1 MMSIASMPR
10 QLLLILLAAV
20 LLVPQ
25 VSAAN
30 SSTVHITDIAWE
42 PEGQVG
48 RVLIQLDGPVAYR
61 TEASSSSIVVDLWQ
75 ARHAQWRLPVV
86 THPYVRSVRINQ
98 LTDDLARVRIDLARP
113 ARYKTFLR
121 EDTHQLIIVVIP
133 PWMATSPLPTSV
145 AYDRQRVRTGT
156 GATTAH
162 VLLVNPADPTL
173 EIRPALAADMV
184 SGFETTS
191 VIATRYEAL
200 AGVNGGYFGTSSGMP
215 LGMVVIDGQLMT
227 TPTDRRSVFVITRD
241 GKPAIVPFEFTG
253 RVVTVDRTSLW
264 VSGVNHPPHA
274 GGLAVYT
281 RFYGPLTPPLQ
292 MAAVVRNDV
301 VEHLTTGRI
310 LIPQDGYV
318 LGVDAGDTD
327 LITKFVKVGARL
339 WLHLDLWPDLEITSA
354 VGGGP
359 RLVKDGQVFVPFA
372 WEWFS
377 LRHVQERA
385 PRTAVGITAGNKVLL
400 VTVDGRGGRLNTGMT
415 LREMAELM
423 VQLGARDA
431 MNLDGGSS
439 ATMVVGGRVVN
450 DPSDGFERPIASALL
465 VVHRADAVNLAGQ
478 MTTARTRPLNPPA
491 RNWDLDD
498 LDPDP
503 QNTPRSY
510 PSQ

>member
-1 MMSIASMPR
+1 MMSIRSVSRP
-10 QLLLILLAAV
+10 LLSCLLAAA

-25 VSAAN
+25 VSAAP
-30 SSTVHITDIAWE
+30 SSPTHITDIAWE
-42 PEGQVG
+42 TEGQIG

-75 ARHAQWRLPVV
+75 ARHAQWREQTM

-98 LTDDLARVRIDLARP
+98 LTDDLARVRIDLVRP
-113 ARYKTFLR
+113 ARYKSFLR
-121 EDTHQLIIVVIP
+121 EDSHQLIIVVIP
-133 PWMATSPLPTSV
+133 PWMATSPVPSSIG
-145 AYDRQRVRTGT
+145 YDQQRVRTST
-156 GATTAH
+156 GMTTAH
-162 VLLVNPADPTL
+162 VLLVNPEDPTL

-215 LGMVVIDGQLMT
+215 LGMVVIDRELMT
-227 TPTDRRSVFVITRD
+227 TPTDRRSVFIITRD
-241 GKPAIVPFEFTG
+241 GKPAIVPFEFNG
-253 RVVTVDRTSLW
+253 RVLTADRTSLW

-274 GGLAVYT
+274 GGLSVYT
-281 RFYGPLTPPLQ
+281 RYYGPLTPPLQ

-301 VEHLTTGRI
+301 VEHLTSGRI

-318 LGVDAGDTD
+318 LGVNGGDAE
-327 LITKFVKVGARL
+327 LITKYMKPGQRL
-339 WLHLDLWPDLEITSA
+339 WLRLELSPDLEITSA
-354 VGGGP
+354 IGGGP

-377 LRHVQERA
+377 VRHVQERA
-385 PRTAVGITAGNKVLL
+385 PRTAVGITAANKVLL
-400 VTVDGRGGRLNTGMT
+400 VTVDGRGGRQNTGMT

-423 VQLGARDA
+423 LQLGARDA

-450 DPSDGFERPIASALL
+450 DPSDGVERPIASALL
-465 VVHRADAVNLAGQ
+465 VVRKAETANLAGQ
-478 MTTARTRPLNPPA
+478 TTTTRTRPLTPPA
-491 RNWDLDD
+491 RTWDVDTLNPNP
-498 LDPDP
+498 PDP
-503 QNTPRSY
+503 TPS
-510 PSQ
+510 PPTQ

>member
-1 MMSIASMPR
+1 MDIRSASR
-10 QLLLILLAAV
+10 QLLPILLAAV

-30 SSTVHITDIAWE
+30 GTTTHITDIAWE
-42 PEGQVG
+42 TEGQVG
-48 RVLIQLDGPVAYR
+48 KVLIQLDGPVAYR

-75 ARHAQWRLPVV
+75 ARHAQWRSQTV

-98 LTDDLARVRIDLARP
+98 LTDDLARVRIDLLRP
-113 ARYKTFLR
+113 ARYKTFLK
-121 EDTHQLIIVVIP
+121 EDPHQLIIVVIP

-145 AYDRQRVRTGT
+145 AYERQSVRTRTGT
-156 GATTAH
+156 TTAH
-162 VLLVNPADPTL
+162 VLLVNPEDPTL

-241 GKPAIVPFEFTG
+241 GKPAIVPFEFAG
-253 RVVTVDRTSLW
+253 RVVTASRTSLW
-264 VSGVNHPPHA
+264 VSGLNHPPHA
-274 GGLAVYT
+274 GGLAVYN

-318 LGVDAGDTD
+318 LGVNAGDAD
-327 LITKFVKVGARL
+327 LITKFIRVGDRL
-339 WLHLDLWPDLEITSA
+339 WLRLELSPDLEIASA

-377 LRHVQERA
+377 PRHVQERA

-400 VTVDGRGGRLNTGMT
+400 VTVDGRGGRQNTGMT
-415 LREMAELM
+415 LDEMAELM

-450 DPSDGFERPIASALL
+450 DPSDGVERPIASALL
-465 VVHRADAVNLAGQ
+465 VVRRPDAANLAVQ
-478 MTTARTRPLNPPA
+478 TTPGRTRPLNPPA
-491 RNWDLDD
+491 RSRDLE
-498 LDPDP
+498 DPDP
-503 QNTPRSY
+503 DPHNSAPAY

>member
-10 QLLLILLAAV
+10 QLLLILLAAL

-191 VIATRYEAL
+191 IIATRYEAL
-200 AGVNGGYFGTSSGMP
+200 AGVNGGYFGTSGMP

-227 TPTDRRSVFVITRD
+227 TPTDRRSVFVITRE

-253 RVVTVDRTSLW
+253 RVLTAARTSLW
-264 VSGVNHPPHA
+264 ASGVNHPPHA
-274 GGLAVYT
+274 GGLAVYN

-292 MAAVVRNDV
+292 TAAVVRNDI
-301 VEHLTTGRI
+301 VEHLTTGKI

-318 LGVDAGDTD
+318 LGVTPDDAE
-327 LITKFVKVGARL
+327 LITKFIRAGDRL
-339 WLHLDLWPDLEITSA
+339 WLRLEVWPDLEIASA

-377 LRHVQERA
+377 PRHVRERA
-385 PRTAVGITAGNKVLL
+385 PRTAVGITAANKVLL
-400 VTVDGRGGRLNTGMT
+400 VTVDGRGRQNTGMT

-423 VQLGARDA
+423 VQLGAREA

-450 DPSDGFERPIASALL
+450 DPSDGMERPIASALL
-465 VVHRADAVNLAGQ
+465 VLRRPEAAPPAIR
-478 MTTARTRPLNPPA
+478 TTTSRTKPLNPPV
-491 RNWDLDD
+491 RSWDLED
-498 LDPDP
+498 LDPPDP
-503 QNTPRSY
+503 TRSY

>member
-1 MMSIASMPR
+1 MMHIIGLPR
-10 QLLLILLAAV
+10 HLILLLLAAV

-30 SSTVHITDIAWE
+30 SPIAHITDIAWE
-42 PEGQVG
+42 TEGQVG
-48 RVLIQLDGPVAYR
+48 KVIIQLDGPVAYR
-61 TEASSSSIVVDLWQ
+61 TEASAASIVVDLWQ
-75 ARHAQWRLPVV
+75 ARHAQWRVPTV

-98 LTDDLARVRIDLARP
+98 ITDDLARVRIDLLRP
-113 ARYKTFLR
+113 ARYKTFLN
-121 EDTHQLIIVVIP
+121 EESHTLIIVVIP
-133 PWMATSPLPTSV
+133 PWMATSPLPNSV
-145 AYDRQRVRTGT
+145 AYERQRVRTGA
-156 GATTAH
+156 GMTTAH
-162 VLLVNPADPTL
+162 VLLVNPEDQTL

-200 AGVNGGYFGTSSGMP
+200 AGVNGGYFGTASGMP

-227 TPTDRRSVFVITRD
+227 TPTDRRSVFVITRE

-253 RVVTVDRTSLW
+253 RVVTAGRTSLW

-274 GGLAVYT
+274 GGLAVFT

-301 VEHLTTGRI
+301 VEHLTSGKI

-318 LGVDAGDTD
+318 LGVNAGDAD
-327 LITKFVKVGARL
+327 LITKFIRVGDRL
-339 WLHLDLWPDLEITSA
+339 WLRLDLSPDIEITSA

-359 RLVKDGQVFVPFA
+359 RLVKDGQAFVPFA

-377 LRHVQERA
+377 QRHAQERA
-385 PRTAVGITAGNKVLL
+385 PRTAVGITATNKVLL
-400 VTVDGRGGRLNTGMT
+400 VTVDGRSGRQNTGMT

-450 DPSDGFERPIASALL
+450 DPSDGMERPIASALL
-465 VVHRADAVNLAGQ
+465 VLHRPEATAPAIR
-478 MTTARTRPLNPPA
+478 TTTRTKPLNPPV

-498 LDPDP
+498 LDPPDP
-503 QNTPRSY
+503 TRSY

>member
-1 MMSIASMPR
+1 MMSITSVPR
-10 QLLLILLAAV
+10 QLLPILLAAV

-30 SSTVHITDIAWE
+30 STAVHITDIAWE
-42 PEGQVG
+42 PEGQIG

-75 ARHAQWRLPVV
+75 ARHAQWRLPAV

-98 LTDDLARVRIDLARP
+98 LTDDLARVRIDLLRP

-281 RFYGPLTPPLQ
+281 RFYGPLTPLLQ
-292 MAAVVRNDV
+292 MAA
-301 VEHLTTGRI
+301 
-310 LIPQDGYV
+310 
-318 LGVDAGDTD
+318 
-327 LITKFVKVGARL
+327 
-339 WLHLDLWPDLEITSA
+339 
-354 VGGGP
+354 
-359 RLVKDGQVFVPFA
+359 
-372 WEWFS
+372 
-377 LRHVQERA
+377 
-385 PRTAVGITAGNKVLL
+385 
-400 VTVDGRGGRLNTGMT
+400 
-415 LREMAELM
+415 LM